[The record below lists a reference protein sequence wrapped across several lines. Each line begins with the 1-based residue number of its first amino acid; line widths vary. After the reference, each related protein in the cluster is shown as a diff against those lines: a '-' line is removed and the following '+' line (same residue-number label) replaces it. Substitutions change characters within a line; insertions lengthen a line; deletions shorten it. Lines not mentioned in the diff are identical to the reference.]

1 MKVEKTILPPAV
13 LVSLY
18 KDSLV
23 LPEKEIK
30 QTEVIDKI
38 EVAANKLPGTE
49 KQTEAEIEETVT
61 PIKYLGDH
69 HKKILVV
76 VHDPESVYLNE
87 TDFIL
92 LTSILNA
99 CRLTIADIALINIGN
114 QKASLHE
121 MLTKLPSLL
130 VIAFDIDSKALKIKL
145 PTTLY
150 KTTPLGETNL
160 LFSAALSTM
169 QGSSAD
175 AKKEKGKLWTVL
187 KQIFQL

>member
-1 MKVEKTILPPAV
+1 M
-13 LVSLY
+13 S
-18 KDSLV
+18 S
-23 LPEKEIK
+23 
-30 QTEVIDKI
+30 
-38 EVAANKLPGTE
+38 
-49 KQTEAEIEETVT
+49 

-76 VHDPESVYLNE
+76 VNDPESVYLNE

-99 CRLTIADIALINIGN
+99 CRLTIADIALINVGN

-130 VIAFDIDSKALKIKL
+130 VIAFDLDAKALKIKL
-145 PTTLY
+145 PSTFYKITT
-150 KTTPLGETNL
+150 LGETNL

-175 AKKEKGKLWTVL
+175 AKEEKGKLWTVL

>member
-30 QTEVIDKI
+30 PVKI
-38 EVAANKLPGTE
+38 AENKLPGKEQETIP
-49 KQTEAEIEETVT
+49 EASEMAS

-76 VHDPESVYLNE
+76 VNDPASVYLNE

-150 KTTPLGETNL
+150 KTTPLGEANL

-169 QGSSAD
+169 QGTSAD

>member
-23 LPEKEIK
+23 LAEKEIK
-30 QTEVIDKI
+30 TVQIAE
-38 EVAANKLPGTE
+38 NKLPGKEQATIP
-49 KQTEAEIEETVT
+49 EASEMAS

-76 VHDPESVYLNE
+76 VNDPESVYLNE

-99 CRLTIADIALINIGN
+99 CRLTIADIALINVGN

-130 VIAFDIDSKALKIKL
+130 VIAFDIDAKALKIKL
-145 PTTLY
+145 PSTLY
-150 KTTPLGETNL
+150 KTTALGETNL

-169 QGSSAD
+169 QGSSVD

>member
-1 MKVEKTILPPAV
+1 MKVEKTILPPTV

-23 LPEKEIK
+23 LAEKEIK
-30 QTEVIDKI
+30 PVQIAE
-38 EVAANKLPGTE
+38 NKLPGKE
-49 KQTEAEIEETVT
+49 QQTIPEASEMAS

-76 VHDPESVYLNE
+76 VNDPESVYLNE

-99 CRLTIADIALINIGN
+99 CRLTIVDIALINVGN
-114 QKASLHE
+114 QKAGLHE

-130 VIAFDIDSKALKIKL
+130 VIAFDIDAKALKIKL
-145 PTTLY
+145 PSTLY

-169 QGSSAD
+169 QGSSLD

>member
-30 QTEVIDKI
+30 PAIIPE
-38 EVAANKLPGTE
+38 NKLPGKEQETITE
-49 KQTEAEIEETVT
+49 TTEMAS
-61 PIKYLGDH
+61 PIKYLGGH

-76 VHDPESVYLNE
+76 VNDPASVYLNE
-87 TDFIL
+87 SDFIL

-145 PTTLY
+145 PTKLY
-150 KTTPLGETNL
+150 TPILLGETQL
-160 LFSAALSTM
+160 LFSNNLSQM
-169 QGSSAD
+169 QGIDQAS
-175 AKKEKGKLWTVL
+175 KIEKTKLWTAL
-187 KQIFQL
+187 KIIFNL

>member
-23 LPEKEIK
+23 LAEKKIK
-30 QTEVIDKI
+30 PTKI
-38 EVAANKLPGTE
+38 AENKLPGKEQQTIAEATE
-49 KQTEAEIEETVT
+49 MAS

-76 VHDPESVYLNE
+76 VNDPESVYLNE

-99 CRLTIADIALINIGN
+99 CRLTIADIALINVGN

-130 VIAFDIDSKALKIKL
+130 VIAFDIDAKALKIKL
-145 PTTLY
+145 PSTLY

>member
-23 LPEKEIK
+23 LAEKEIK
-30 QTEVIDKI
+30 PVQIAE
-38 EVAANKLPGTE
+38 NKLPGKE
-49 KQTEAEIEETVT
+49 QQTIPEASEMAS

-76 VHDPESVYLNE
+76 VNDPESVYLNE

-99 CRLTIADIALINIGN
+99 CRLTIADIALINVGN
-114 QKASLHE
+114 QKAGLHE

-130 VIAFDIDSKALKIKL
+130 VIAFDIDAKALKIKL
-145 PTTLY
+145 
-150 KTTPLGETNL
+150 PLGETNL

-169 QGSSAD
+169 QGSSLD

>member
-1 MKVEKTILPPAV
+1 VVNDPA
-13 LVSLY
+13 
-18 KDSLV
+18 
-23 LPEKEIK
+23 
-30 QTEVIDKI
+30 
-38 EVAANKLPGTE
+38 
-49 KQTEAEIEETVT
+49 
-61 PIKYLGDH
+61 
-69 HKKILVV
+69 
-76 VHDPESVYLNE
+76 SVYLNE
-87 TDFIL
+87 SDFIL

-130 VIAFDIDSKALKIKL
+130 VIAFDIDAKALKIKL

-169 QGSSAD
+169 QGTSAD

>member
-23 LPEKEIK
+23 LAEKEIK
-30 QTEVIDKI
+30 PVKI
-38 EVAANKLPGTE
+38 AENKLPGRE
-49 KQTEAEIEETVT
+49 KETISEASEMAS

-76 VHDPESVYLNE
+76 VNDPASVYLNE

-99 CRLTIADIALINIGN
+99 CRLTIADIALINVGN

-130 VIAFDIDSKALKIKL
+130 VIAFDLDSKALKIKL

-160 LFSAALSTM
+160 LFSAALSSM
-169 QGSSAD
+169 QGSSTD
-175 AKKEKGKLWTVL
+175 AKKEKGKLWSVL

>member
-1 MKVEKTILPPAV
+1 MKIEKTILPPAV

-23 LPEKEIK
+23 LADMEIK
-30 QTEVIDKI
+30 PVKI
-38 EVAANKLPGTE
+38 AENKLHGKEQETI
-49 KQTEAEIEETVT
+49 TEETEMAS

-76 VHDPESVYLNE
+76 VNDPASVYLNE
-87 TDFIL
+87 SDFIL

-99 CRLTIADIALINIGN
+99 CRLTIADIALINLGN

-130 VIAFDIDSKALKIKL
+130 VIVFELDSKALKIKL
-145 PTTLY
+145 PSTLY
-150 KTTPLGETNL
+150 KVTPLGETNL

-169 QGSSAD
+169 QGSSTD

>member
-23 LPEKEIK
+23 LAEKEIK
-30 QTEVIDKI
+30 PVQIAE
-38 EVAANKLPGTE
+38 NKLPGKKQQTIPEATE
-49 KQTEAEIEETVT
+49 MAS

-76 VHDPESVYLNE
+76 VNDPESVYLNE

-130 VIAFDIDSKALKIKL
+130 VIAFDIDAKALKIKL
-145 PTTLY
+145 PSALY

-160 LFSAALSTM
+160 LFSAALSSM
-169 QGSSAD
+169 QGSSVD

>member
-23 LPEKEIK
+23 LAEKEIK
-30 QTEVIDKI
+30 PVQIAE
-38 EVAANKLPGTE
+38 NKLPGKE
-49 KQTEAEIEETVT
+49 QQTIPEASEMAS

-76 VHDPESVYLNE
+76 VNDPESVYLNE

-99 CRLTIADIALINIGN
+99 CRLTIA
-114 QKASLHE
+114 
-121 MLTKLPSLL
+121 
-130 VIAFDIDSKALKIKL
+130 
-145 PTTLY
+145 
-150 KTTPLGETNL
+150 
-160 LFSAALSTM
+160 ALSTM
-169 QGSSAD
+169 QGSSLD

>member
-1 MKVEKTILPPAV
+1 MNLEKTILPPAL

-23 LPEKEIK
+23 LTEKEIK
-30 QTEVIDKI
+30 PEKITE
-38 EVAANKLPGTE
+38 NKLPGKEQETITE
-49 KQTEAEIEETVT
+49 SNEMAS

-76 VHDPESVYLNE
+76 VNDPASVYLNE
-87 TDFIL
+87 SDFIL

-99 CRLTIADIALINIGN
+99 CRLTISDIALINIGN

-130 VIAFDIDSKALKIKL
+130 VIAFDIDAKALKIKL
-145 PTTLY
+145 PSTLY
-150 KTTPLGETNL
+150 KVTPLGETNL

-169 QGSSAD
+169 QGGSVD

>member
-23 LPEKEIK
+23 LAEKEIK
-30 QTEVIDKI
+30 PVQIAE
-38 EVAANKLPGTE
+38 NKLLGKEQETITE
-49 KQTEAEIEETVT
+49 TTEMAS

-76 VHDPESVYLNE
+76 VNDPESVYLNE

-99 CRLTIADIALINIGN
+99 CRLTIADIALINVGN
-114 QKASLHE
+114 QKAGLHE

-130 VIAFDIDSKALKIKL
+130 VIAFDIDAKALKIKL
-145 PTTLY
+145 PSTLY
-150 KTTPLGETNL
+150 KTTSLGETNL

-169 QGSSAD
+169 QGSSLD

>member
-1 MKVEKTILPPAV
+1 MNLEKTILPPSL

-23 LPEKEIK
+23 LTEKEIK
-30 QTEVIDKI
+30 PEKITE
-38 EVAANKLPGTE
+38 NKLPGKEQETITE
-49 KQTEAEIEETVT
+49 SNEMAS

-76 VHDPESVYLNE
+76 VNDPASVYLNE
-87 TDFIL
+87 SDFIL

-99 CRLTIADIALINIGN
+99 CRLTISDIALINIGN

-130 VIAFDIDSKALKIKL
+130 VIAFDIDAKALKIKL
-145 PTTLY
+145 PSTLY
-150 KTTPLGETNL
+150 KVTPLGETNL
-160 LFSAALSTM
+160 LFSGALSTM
-169 QGSSAD
+169 QGGSVD

>member
-1 MKVEKTILPPAV
+1 MKVEKIILPPTV

-23 LPEKEIK
+23 LAEKEIK
-30 QTEVIDKI
+30 PVQIVE
-38 EVAANKLPGTE
+38 NKLPGKEQETIP
-49 KQTEAEIEETVT
+49 EASEMAS

-76 VHDPESVYLNE
+76 VNDPESVYLNE

-99 CRLTIADIALINIGN
+99 CRLTIADIALINLGN
-114 QKASLHE
+114 QKASLLE

-130 VIAFDIDSKALKIKL
+130 VIAFDIDAKALKIKL
-145 PTTLY
+145 PSTLY

-169 QGSSAD
+169 QGSSVD

>member
-1 MKVEKTILPPAV
+1 MNLEKTILPPSL

-23 LPEKEIK
+23 LTEKEIK
-30 QTEVIDKI
+30 PEKITE
-38 EVAANKLPGTE
+38 NKLPGKEQETITE
-49 KQTEAEIEETVT
+49 SNEMAS

-69 HKKILVV
+69 LKKILVV
-76 VHDPESVYLNE
+76 VNDPASVYLNE
-87 TDFIL
+87 SDFIL

-99 CRLTIADIALINIGN
+99 CRLTISDIALINIGN

-130 VIAFDIDSKALKIKL
+130 VIAFDIDAKALKIKL
-145 PTTLY
+145 PSTLY
-150 KTTPLGETNL
+150 KVTPLGETNL

-169 QGSSAD
+169 QGGSVD

>member
-1 MKVEKTILPPAV
+1 MPGKEQQTI
-13 LVSLY
+13 
-18 KDSLV
+18 
-23 LPEKEIK
+23 
-30 QTEVIDKI
+30 
-38 EVAANKLPGTE
+38 
-49 KQTEAEIEETVT
+49 TEATEMPS

-76 VHDPESVYLNE
+76 VNDPESVYLNE

-99 CRLTIADIALINIGN
+99 CRLTIADIALINVGN

-130 VIAFDIDSKALKIKL
+130 VIAFDLDAKALKIKL
-145 PTTLY
+145 PSTLY
-150 KTTPLGETNL
+150 KVTPLGEANL

>member
-1 MKVEKTILPPAV
+1 MNLEKTILPPSL

-23 LPEKEIK
+23 LTEKEIK
-30 QTEVIDKI
+30 PEKITE
-38 EVAANKLPGTE
+38 NKLPGKEQETITE
-49 KQTEAEIEETVT
+49 SNEMAS

-76 VHDPESVYLNE
+76 VNDPASVYLNE
-87 TDFIL
+87 SDFIL

-99 CRLTIADIALINIGN
+99 CRLTISDIALINIGN

-130 VIAFDIDSKALKIKL
+130 VIAFDIDAKALKIKL
-145 PTTLY
+145 PSTLY
-150 KTTPLGETNL
+150 KVTPLGETNL

-169 QGSSAD
+169 QGGSVD

>member
-23 LPEKEIK
+23 LAEKKIK
-30 QTEVIDKI
+30 PTKI
-38 EVAANKLPGTE
+38 AENKLPVKEQQTIAEATE
-49 KQTEAEIEETVT
+49 MAS

-76 VHDPESVYLNE
+76 VNDPESVYLNE

-99 CRLTIADIALINIGN
+99 CRLTIADIALINVGN

-130 VIAFDIDSKALKIKL
+130 VIAFDIDAKALKIKL
-145 PTTLY
+145 PSTLY

>member
-1 MKVEKTILPPAV
+1 MKIEKTILPPAV

-23 LPEKEIK
+23 LAEKKIK
-30 QTEVIDKI
+30 PIQIAE
-38 EVAANKLPGTE
+38 NKLPGKEHETI
-49 KQTEAEIEETVT
+49 TEETEMAG
-61 PIKYLGDH
+61 PIKFLGDH

-76 VHDPESVYLNE
+76 VNDPESVYLNE
-87 TDFIL
+87 SDFIL

-99 CRLTIADIALINIGN
+99 CRLTIADIALINLGN

-130 VIAFDIDSKALKIKL
+130 VISFDIDAKALKIKL
-145 PTTLY
+145 PSTLY
-150 KTTPLGETNL
+150 KVTPLGETNL

-169 QGSSAD
+169 QGSSVD

>member
-1 MKVEKTILPPAV
+1 M
-13 LVSLY
+13 
-18 KDSLV
+18 
-23 LPEKEIK
+23 
-30 QTEVIDKI
+30 
-38 EVAANKLPGTE
+38 N
-49 KQTEAEIEETVT
+49 
-61 PIKYLGDH
+61 
-69 HKKILVV
+69 
-76 VHDPESVYLNE
+76 DPESVYLNE

-130 VIAFDIDSKALKIKL
+130 VIAFDLDAKALKIKL
-145 PTTLY
+145 PSTLY

-169 QGSSAD
+169 QGTSLD

>member
-23 LPEKEIK
+23 LAERKIK
-30 QTEVIDKI
+30 PTKI
-38 EVAANKLPGTE
+38 AENKLPGKEQQTIAEATE
-49 KQTEAEIEETVT
+49 MAS

-76 VHDPESVYLNE
+76 VNDPESVYLNE

-99 CRLTIADIALINIGN
+99 CRLTIADIALINVGN

-130 VIAFDIDSKALKIKL
+130 VIAFDIDAKALKIKL
-145 PTTLY
+145 PSTLY